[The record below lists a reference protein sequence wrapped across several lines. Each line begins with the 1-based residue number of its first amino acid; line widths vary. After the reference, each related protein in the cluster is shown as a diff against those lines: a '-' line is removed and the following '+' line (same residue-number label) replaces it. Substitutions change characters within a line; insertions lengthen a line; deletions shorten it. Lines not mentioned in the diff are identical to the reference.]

1 MNQPDPPSSVENPDE
16 GKSSKETKS
25 MNQPDPPSS
34 VENPDEQKSTKETKS
49 MNQPDPPS
57 NEDKTGEAA
66 KLTQVEE
73 DVRVSLQ
80 DSKESQAERGE
91 AAKSEEIQ
99 QGVRTSFQ
107 DSNESQAERGSHK
120 KGRYLYLFH
129 TWMKKIRGNIDR
141 VTLGQTHK
149 IDEGKSSKETKS
161 MNQPDPPPS
170 VENPEYE
177 NISDRNQ
184 EPGRE
189 ELKTKSMNLP
199 DLLFNQEKT
208 DLKLQSEAH

>member
-57 NEDKTGEAA
+57 NEDKT
-66 KLTQVEE
+66 
-73 DVRVSLQ
+73 
-80 DSKESQAERGE
+80 GE